1 MLNHLSALTIWCI
14 WVFLV
19 LVVWGP
25 DTVAC
30 TQGSGRRLWQQPSVN
45 PSPHAESLLHDTFPP
60 GFFWATGTSAFQT
73 EGAWDRDGKGPS
85 IWDHHTHSTDGGE
98 NADVASDS
106 YTRWEDD
113 VEALAYLGVTAYSF
127 SLSWPRLFPDGDARG
142 KPNAVAVEHYR
153 RLVERLVERQIK
165 PIVTLFH
172 WDLPQELQRRYGG
185 WKNESLVGLFEE
197 YAAFCFRTF
206 GKEVKHWLT
215 MHNPYL
221 VAVQGYG
228 TGQHAPGEKGEDLSV
243 PLVVAHNLIRAH
255 AKAWHTYNTQFRP
268 TQRGEVSI
276 VLGSHWVIPQRG
288 QATEANVELCQRSM
302 ELVLGWFAD
311 PIFRDGDYPASVKS
325 QHGALLPMFTPEE
338 KAWVQKTADFFA
350 LSFGPN
356 NLRLSRSLIQYGKS
370 ISPNLRSILH
380 WIQLEYG
387 DPRVLVAEGGWFSD
401 VAVETEDTVAI
412 YLMKRFINQVL
423 QAIKID
429 SVQVFGY
436 TAWSLVDGF
445 EWSYGYSLRRGLFY
459 IDFSQ
464 PNRTRVPKTTAQYY
478 RHVISDNGF
487 PGDRSSQ
494 EVRGRFPCDF
504 HWGVSDSNLQVH
516 FHPYSPQFKD
526 PHMYSW
532 NLTGN
537 GRLHVVSEV
546 RVNTRGPQ
554 CTDYPAIHS
563 HFQLFAS
570 TGATHFRFGLN
581 WSLILPQGDLST
593 VNTEALR
600 YYRCFLTKLHE
611 HNLEAVVTLYY
622 PTQRTHFLGLPEPLH
637 ASGGWLN
644 KSTVDAFQD
653 YAALCYREFGPM
665 VRYWITFNEPNRLVD
680 VYSNVEQQ
688 HQATHNLLLAHAK
701 AWRLY
706 EREYV
711 SEQGALVSMALHADW
726 AQPANPFLESHT
738 EAAQRLLLFELGRF
752 LDPILDATHL
762 EQGEK
767 GGLPREVKAYLE
779 QRALVSGLP
788 LSPLPSFSESE
799 KKQLKGTL
807 GFIALNHFTTRLASP
822 YPHTQ
827 SSPLNLQQ
835 QQHPT
840 HGCLLFSDPNWS
852 SSGLGQALVP
862 WGLREILGW
871 VTERYGGA
879 LPIIVTASGVDDP
892 ALVED
897 SLRKHYI
904 SSYLQEALKARQ
916 LDGVNLQGFYVWK
929 LQDRHAPQ
937 FGLFA
942 STQHRSKPK
951 ASVAAYR
958 DIIKH
963 GGFPSDNSTQS
974 CKSSESQESCAI
986 CTQILENK
994 PLLVFGACLLIAA
1007 VMLGA
1012 VLTILLRGRST
1023 GRGRWKRRSKG
1034 RRRTGVSVCAVP
1046 HVRCGPWQR
1055 VTTVQCVTE
1064 KLRVVH
1070 R

>member
-1 MLNHLSALTIWCI
+1 MLNRLSALPLPCI
-14 WVFLV
+14 WLWLV

-25 DTVAC
+25 DTVASSH
-30 TQGSGRRLWQQPSVN
+30 GSGRRLWQQPSGN

-85 IWDHHTHSTDGGE
+85 IWDIHTHFTDGGE

-106 YTRWEDD
+106 YNRWEDD
-113 VEALAYLGVTAYSF
+113 VEALEYLGVTAYSF
-127 SLSWPRLFPDGDARG
+127 SLSWSRLFPDGDARAR
-142 KPNAVAVEHYR
+142 PNTAAVEHYR
-153 RLVERLVERQIK
+153 RLVERLVERRIK

-185 WKNESLVGLFEE
+185 WKNESMVGLFEE

-228 TGQHAPGEKGEDLSV
+228 TGLHAPGEKGEDLSV
-243 PLVVAHNLIRAH
+243 PLMVAHNLIRAH
-255 AKAWHTYNTQFRP
+255 AKAWHTYHTQFGP
-268 TQRGEVSI
+268 TQRGEVSL

-288 QATEANVELCQRSM
+288 QATEANLELCQRSM
-302 ELVLGWFAD
+302 ESVLGWFAN
-311 PIFRDGDYPASVKS
+311 PIFGDGDYPASMKS
-325 QHGALLPMFTPEE
+325 QHGDLLPTFTPEE
-338 KAWVQKTADFFA
+338 KAWVRKTADFFA

-356 NLRLSRSLIQYGKS
+356 NLRLSRSLIQYGQNL
-370 ISPNLRSILH
+370 SPDLRSILH

-387 DPRVLVAEGGWFSD
+387 DLRVLVAEAGWFSE

-429 SVQVFGY
+429 GVQVFGY

-445 EWSYGYSLRRGLFY
+445 EWNYGYSLRRGLFY

-478 RHVISDNGF
+478 RRVISDNGF
-487 PGDRSSQ
+487 PGDQSAQ
-494 EVRGRFPCDF
+494 EIRGRFPCDF
-504 HWGVSDSNLQVH
+504 HWGVSDSTLQ
-516 FHPYSPQFKD
+516 FMD
-526 PHMYSW
+526 PHLYSW
-532 NLTGN
+532 NLTGD
-537 GRLHVVSEV
+537 GGLHVVSEV
-546 RVNTRGPQ
+546 WVKTREPQ
-554 CTDYPAIHS
+554 CSDYPAIQS
-563 HFQLFAS
+563 HVKLFAS
-570 TGATHFRFGLN
+570 TGATHYRFGLN

-600 YYRCFLTKLHE
+600 YYRCFLTKLRE
-611 HNLEAVVTLYY
+611 QNLEAVITLYY
-622 PTQRTHFLGLPEPLH
+622 PTHTAPFLGLPEPLH

-644 KSTVDAFQD
+644 ESTVDAFQD
-653 YAALCYREFGPM
+653 YAALCYRELGSW
-665 VRYWITFNEPNRLVD
+665 VQYWITINEPNRLVD
-680 VYSNVEQQ
+680 VFSNVEQQ
-688 HQATHNLLLAHAK
+688 HQATHHLLLAHAK

-706 EREYV
+706 EREHAR
-711 SEQGALVSMALHADW
+711 EQGALVSMALHADW

-752 LDPILDATHL
+752 LDPILDTAHL
-762 EQGEK
+762 ERGEQGSF
-767 GGLPREVKAYLE
+767 PREVKAYLE

-799 KKQLKGTL
+799 QKLIKGTL

-822 YPHTQ
+822 YPHAQ
-827 SSPLNLQQ
+827 SAQPNLQQ
-835 QQHPT
+835 QQRPT

-862 WGLREILGW
+862 WGLREVLGW
-871 VTERYGGA
+871 VKQRYGGA
-879 LPIIVTASGVDDP
+879 LPVIVTASGVDDP

-897 SLRKHYI
+897 SLRKRYL

-958 DIIKH
+958 DIIQR
-963 GGFPSDNSTQS
+963 GGFPGDNSTQS
-974 CKSSESQESCAI
+974 CRSSESRGSCAV
-986 CTQILENK
+986 CAQILENK
-994 PLLVFGACLLIAA
+994 PLLVFGACLLVAV
-1007 VMLGA
+1007 VMLGV
-1012 VLTILLRGRST
+1012 VLTMILRLRERSRGERRRRKRGR
-1023 GRGRWKRRSKG
+1023 
-1034 RRRTGVSVCAVP
+1034 GVSVCAVP
-1046 HVRCGPWQR
+1046 PRVRCGPWQR
-1055 VTTVQCVTE
+1055 VPTVQCVTD
-1064 KLRVVH
+1064 KLRVV
-1070 R
+1070 RR

>member
-1 MLNHLSALTIWCI
+1 MLNHLSTLPLPCI
-14 WVFLV
+14 WLSVV
-19 LVVWGP
+19 LAMGGP
-25 DTVAC
+25 ETAAC
-30 TQGSGRRLWQQPSVN
+30 AQGSGRRLWQQPSMN
-45 PSPHAESLLHDTFPP
+45 PSPPAGSLLQDTFPP
-60 GFFWATGTSAFQT
+60 WFLWATGTSAFQT

-85 IWDHHTHSTDGGE
+85 VWDLHTHSTGGGE

-106 YTRWEDD
+106 YARWEDD
-113 VEALAYLGVTAYSF
+113 VEALEYLGVTAYSF

-142 KPNAVAVEHYR
+142 KPNAAAVEHYR
-153 RLVERLVERQIK
+153 RLVERLVERRIK

-172 WDLPQELQRRYGG
+172 WDLPQELQWHYGG

-197 YAAFCFRTF
+197 YASFCFRTF

-221 VAVQGYG
+221 VAVQGYR
-228 TGQHAPGEKGEDLSV
+228 TGLHAPGEKGEDLSV
-243 PLVVAHNLIRAH
+243 PLMVAHNLIKAH

-276 VLGSHWVIPQRG
+276 VLGSHWVIPQRAP
-288 QATEANVELCQRSM
+288 ATEANVELCQRSM
-302 ELVLGWFAD
+302 ESVLGWFAN
-311 PIFRDGDYPASVKS
+311 PIFGDGDYPASMRS
-325 QHGALLPMFTPEE
+325 QHGDLLPTFTPEE
-338 KAWVQKTADFFA
+338 KAEVQKTADFFA

-356 NLRLSRSLIQYGKS
+356 NLRLSRSLIQFGQS
-370 ISPNLRSILH
+370 VSPNLRSILN

-387 DPRVLVAEGGWFSD
+387 DRRVLVAEGGWFSEA
-401 VAVETEDTVAI
+401 AVETEDTVAI

-429 SVQVFGY
+429 GVQVFGY

-445 EWSYGYSLRRGLFY
+445 EWNYGYSLRRGLFY

-487 PGDRSSQ
+487 PSDQRSQ
-494 EVRGRFPCDF
+494 EIRGRFPCDF
-504 HWGVSDSNLQVH
+504 HWGVSDSTLQVH
-516 FHPYSPQFKD
+516 FHPYSPQFRD
-526 PHMYSW
+526 PHLYSW
-532 NLTGN
+532 NLTGD
-537 GRLHVVSEV
+537 GGLHVVSEV
-546 RVNTRGPQ
+546 RVKTREPQ
-554 CTDYPAIHS
+554 CTDYPTIHS

-570 TGATHFRFGLN
+570 TGATHYRFGLD

-600 YYRCFLTKLHE
+600 YYRCFLTKLRE

-622 PTQRTHFLGLPEPLH
+622 PTHRAPFLGLPEPLY

-644 KSTVDAFQD
+644 QSTVDAFQD
-653 YAALCYREFGPM
+653 YTALCYRELGSW
-665 VRYWITFNEPNRLVD
+665 VRYWITINEPNRLVD
-680 VYSNVEQQ
+680 VFSNVEQQ

-706 EREYV
+706 EKEYA
-711 SEQGALVSMALHADW
+711 SEQGGLVSMALHADW
-726 AQPANPFLESHT
+726 AHPANPFLESHR

-752 LDPILDATHL
+752 LDPILDATRL
-762 EQGEK
+762 ERGKKASFTQ
-767 GGLPREVKAYLE
+767 EVKIYLE

-799 KKQLKGTL
+799 KNLLKGTL
-807 GFIALNHFTTRLASP
+807 SFIALNHFTTRLASP
-822 YPHTQ
+822 HPHTQ
-827 SSPLNLQQ
+827 SAEPNLQPQ
-835 QQHPT
+835 QRPA

-852 SSGLGQALVP
+852 RSGLGQALVP
-862 WGLREILGW
+862 WGLRQVLGW
-871 VTERYGGA
+871 VTERYDGN
-879 LPIIVTASGVDDP
+879 LPIVVTASGVDDP

-897 SLRKHYI
+897 SLRQHYI
-904 SSYLQEALKARQ
+904 NSYLQEALKARQ

-929 LQDRHAPQ
+929 LQDRLAPQ

-942 STQHRSKPK
+942 STHHWSKPK

-958 DIIKH
+958 DIMQR
-963 GGFPSDNSTQS
+963 GGFPGDNSMQS
-974 CKSSESQESCAI
+974 CGSSQSQESCAI
-986 CTQILENK
+986 CMQILKNK
-994 PLLVFGACLLIAA
+994 PLLVFGACLLMSA

-1012 VLTILLRGRST
+1012 ALAIVLRLRGRS
-1023 GRGRWKRRSKG
+1023 RGRARG
-1034 RRRTGVSVCAVP
+1034 MRRRTGVSVCAVP
-1046 HVRCGPWQR
+1046 PHVRCGPWQR
-1055 VTTVQCVTE
+1055 VKTVQCVTD
-1064 KLRVVH
+1064 KHCVVH
-1070 R
+1070 H